1 MDFISESNDPAIAGT
16 GRPPRD
22 TDGTSA
28 GSCSWSKEHP
38 CSKTGTCLP
47 LFVDGGS
54 SRGIPPLQL
63 VWKGDEALDKLHIA
77 LRVQIPSGSFQKDA
91 VKADKK
97 DTGRS
102 ELAEGHC
109 AIGLEKLCK
118 LALCASE
125 VADSDDFSQR
135 QNVHVRS
142 SVAQLLIK
150 DGVPMY
156 NMDASTL
163 QRELVTLC
171 CTVELIIHD
180 EKL

>member
-1 MDFISESNDPAIAGT
+1 MQLYELFLYRIHCNVIAELST
-16 GRPPRD
+16 RLLD
-22 TDGTSA
+22 TQVKDVFLTEQHIVP
-28 GSCSWSKEHP
+28 K
-38 CSKTGTCLP
+38 L
-47 LFVDGGS
+47 
-54 SRGIPPLQL
+54 
-63 VWKGDEALDKLHIA
+63 DEALDKLHIA